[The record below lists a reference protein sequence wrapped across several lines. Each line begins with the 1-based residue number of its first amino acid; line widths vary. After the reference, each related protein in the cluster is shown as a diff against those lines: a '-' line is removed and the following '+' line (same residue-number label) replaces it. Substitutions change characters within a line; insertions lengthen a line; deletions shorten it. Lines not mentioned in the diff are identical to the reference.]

1 MWKKMREYD
10 REILK
15 YIGLISQLGLLMVS
29 SILIFFFLGLFLD
42 KLIHTRPLLTII
54 FIALGVFT
62 GGFTVYKTL
71 MKFYEKE

>member
-1 MWKKMREYD
+1 MGKKLRDFD

-15 YIGLISQLGLLMVS
+15 YISLITQLGLIMVS
-29 SILIFFFLGLFLD
+29 SILIFFFAGLFLD
-42 KLIHTRPLLTII
+42 KFFHTGHILIIVCI
-54 FIALGVFT
+54 VLGVFT